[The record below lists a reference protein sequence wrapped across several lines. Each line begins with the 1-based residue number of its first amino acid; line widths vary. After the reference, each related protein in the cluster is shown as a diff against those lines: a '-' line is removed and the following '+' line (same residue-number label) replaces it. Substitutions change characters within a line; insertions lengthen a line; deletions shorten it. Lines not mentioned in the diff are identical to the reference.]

1 MRNLII
7 AAALALG
14 GCATGVYDSLER
26 RGIDSGA
33 VFVERLDNTLA
44 DMLVASKSL
53 SASSAALAAIDQLD
67 GAALARQSNEVK
79 AAGQDVALAAR
90 DLRLS
95 LDSAKAAAARYFRAS
110 EDELTLMESNVG
122 GRDAAGNKLA
132 ATNAAWRSFE
142 AASDAAALRLSPAL
156 SLYNAEASALR
167 RNPSSGL
174 AAASR
179 AKSRAG
185 AISAVGD
192 VRASLDIAVKA
203 GDVLRTALN

>member
-14 GCATGVYDSLER
+14 GCATAVYDSLER

-33 VFVERLDNTLA
+33 VFVERLDNTRA
-44 DMLVASKSL
+44 DMLVASKSFA
-53 SASSAALAAIDQLD
+53 ASSAALAAVDQLD
-67 GAALARQSNEVK
+67 GAALARQSNAVK
-79 AAGQDVALAAR
+79 AAGQDVAVAAR

-95 LDSAKAAAARYFRAS
+95 LDSAKAAAARYFGAS
-110 EDELTLMESNVG
+110 EDELTLMESNVEG
-122 GRDAAGNKLA
+122 LDAAGKKLA

-156 SLYNAEASALR
+156 SLCDAEASALR
-167 RNPSSGL
+167 RNPTSGL

-192 VRASLDIAVKA
+192 VRASLNIAVMA
-203 GDVLRTALN
+203 GDELRSALN